1 MAAMGQVQQD
11 HGWMRALNVT
21 YHILAMQVFIVIVL
35 AHWVEH
41 ILQAVRIY
49 LLGWAR
55 PDAKGELGLVFPW
68 LVTSE
73 WLHYAYALAMLVGLL
88 VLRPALM
95 GRDRVWWDI
104 ALALQLWHHFE
115 HALLLVQAATGN
127 FLFSRPVPTSFAQ
140 LLVQRVELH
149 LFYNAVVFIPMLI
162 ATIYH
167 MYPRQGESVV
177 YECTCARRP
186 LAKTP

>member
-1 MAAMGQVQQD
+1 MAVVGQVEQD
-11 HGWMRALNVT
+11 HGWIGALNGP
-21 YHILAMQVFIVIVL
+21 YHQLAMKAFMVIVL

-41 ILQAVRIY
+41 ILQAGQIY

-55 PDAKGELGLVFPW
+55 PSARGGLGLVFPW
-68 LVTSE
+68 LVSSE
-73 WLHYAYALAMLVGLL
+73 WLHYAYALLMLVGLIM
-88 VLRPALM
+88 LRPAFP

-104 ALALQLWHHFE
+104 ALALQVWHHFE
-115 HALLLVQAATGN
+115 HALLVVQAATGN
-127 FLFSRPVPTSFAQ
+127 YLFGRPVPTIAAQ

-167 MYPRQGESVV
+167 MYPRQEVADA

-186 LAKTP
+186 AATTP